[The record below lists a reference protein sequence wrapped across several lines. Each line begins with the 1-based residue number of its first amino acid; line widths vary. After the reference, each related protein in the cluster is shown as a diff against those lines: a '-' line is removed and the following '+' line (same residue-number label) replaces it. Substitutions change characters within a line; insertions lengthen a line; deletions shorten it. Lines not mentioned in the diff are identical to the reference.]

1 MRLSWQNIPS
11 PLRFNPPSA
20 LGLILHAVD
29 ALEQRNATTVVDNQL
44 PPSSARPDRRE
55 NFRNEFHGEDGPP
68 RSITPDPEPDIAAV
82 AAPGQRNTTPAVVN
96 QVPPSAR
103 PDQREYFRSESR
115 KWYDPSTS
123 PPVPSAN
130 VLALASAW
138 PQLAFAIGNSH
149 PLPQG
154 RNRGVRIRCR
164 RPRFFLILVSHFTA
178 TSHNRRPHLA
188 GRRGTR
194 TGASPAPWCFSSL
207 GGIHACWISPFLL
220 PEGFH
225 RRATIADLRRQQ
237 W

>member
-1 MRLSWQNIPS
+1 M
-11 PLRFNPPSA
+11 
-20 LGLILHAVD
+20 HAVD
-29 ALEQRNATTVVDNQL
+29 ALEQRNTTPAFDNQL
-44 PPSSARPDRRE
+44 PPSSTRPDRRE
-55 NFRNEFHGEDGPP
+55 NFRNEFHGTDGPP
-68 RSITPDPEPDIAAV
+68 RSITPDPDPDIATV

-103 PDQREYFRSESR
+103 PDQREYFRSKSR

-138 PQLAFAIGNSH
+138 PQLAFAIGDSH

-164 RPRFFLILVSHFTA
+164 RPPFFLFSFLILQ
-178 TSHNRRPHLA
+178 RRRTIAVPTWRGGA
-188 GRRGTR
+188 ERGRPRR
-194 TGASPAPWCFSSL
+194 DGASPAS
-207 GGIHACWISPFLL
+207 GGIHACWIPPFLWL
-220 PEGFH
+220 EGLH
-225 RRATIADLRRQQ
+225 RRATIVDLRRRR